1 MSDWLA
7 YANITCVMENDKRRG
22 TIEKLKMAGKEEFL
36 EKGYQGASL
45 RNICKNAGVTTGA
58 FYFSFDSKEALFKA
72 ILEPLVKQ
80 YETMLGRLMQGEIED
95 PGTGVDADKV
105 MMQFLLEHREE
116 AMIIMNGAAG
126 SCYENYHLR
135 VEEFMRQSFTAYYRS
150 HLGCEPDETLVRV
163 LAKMRLEGALAILN
177 ENVDVEK
184 KMYLTEKVGIH
195 ATGGTEKLIESLK
208 KEVHH

>member
-1 MSDWLA
+1 
-7 YANITCVMENDKRRG
+7 MENDKRRE
-22 TIEKLKMAGKEEFL
+22 TIEKLKKAGKEEFL

-72 ILEPLVKQ
+72 ILEPLVNQ
-80 YETMLGRLMQGEIED
+80 YETMLGRLMQREIED

-105 MMQFLLEHREE
+105 MMHFLLEHREE
-116 AMIIMNGAAG
+116 VMIIMNGAAG

-135 VEEFMRQSFTAYYRS
+135 VEEFMRQSFTVYYGS
-150 HLGCEPDETLVRV
+150 QLGCEPDDTLVRV

-177 ENVDVEK
+177 ENVDEEK

-208 KEVHH
+208 KEVHQ